1 MGGADDEIEETAEQR
16 ELFAV
21 MAEQWNLYQSDHR
34 PFELEFIGDVTGP
47 TQGREKAL
55 AGNINA
61 DVAQKATAILPAG
74 TDPRRM
80 ATTDTATPVAQ
91 VAGKAQATGG
101 QAIKDQRLQGMQT
114 VVDLGMGKAA
124 SANLGFKEAAE
135 TALNKAAGDQQYEQ
149 AMGTA
154 TGNAIMGAVGAGTA
168 IAQNWPTSP
177 GVANPYGGGGHMT
190 AINNNL
196 RMDQPWW
203 NSPTAS
209 PWA

>member
-1 MGGADDEIEETAEQR
+1 MGGGDNEVPETAEQR
-16 ELFAV
+16 ELAAV
-21 MAEQWNLYQSDHR
+21 AAEQWNTYQSEYR
-34 PFELEFIGDVTGP
+34 PFELKFIKDVTGP

-114 VVDLGMGKAA
+114 VVDLGMGKATD
-124 SANLGFKEAAE
+124 ANLGFQNMA
-135 TALNKAAGDQQYEQ
+135 TNALQKAAADTTYNN
-149 AMGTA
+149 AMSQI
-154 TGNAIMGAVGAGTA
+154 TGNAIMSGVGAAGA
-168 IAQNWPTSP
+168 MY
-177 GVANPYGGGGHMT
+177 ANMPSSVQASSPYGDGGHMT